1 MAIEKGQLAS
11 CRSGCKLTGEIWSR
25 GLPEEKSMLG
35 ETANDAQ
42 ALLASK
48 QGQGEI
54 THGGKE
60 AEATLFRGNDMVL

>member
-1 MAIEKGQLAS
+1 
-11 CRSGCKLTGEIWSR
+11 
-25 GLPEEKSMLG
+25 MLG

-60 AEATLFRGNDMVL
+60 AEATLFRGNDMVTITRLHDAPS